1 MAVVSRWLTLAAAA
15 LVALLSPVAANGQ
28 SPRFDMKVFLGP
40 MNELEVDAQYH
51 DPSDIDA
58 KLKGTRVIPMWLV
71 VRNRSMQPVR
81 LDYQDLHLDLGRAV
95 SATPLYPIGAADARA
110 TLRSDGRYEGFLGFL
125 TSQSNDY
132 AGDPFSRVLRDG
144 RLNPGDTKRGYVFF
158 MRPDGVPF
166 TGFLALGTVAYKPA
180 MLRTKTFE
188 VRSPATES
196 DELWSI
202 AWVKQKWNEIVN
214 GPPPFRKSYA
224 LLLGV
229 SNYTHLEKLSLVN
242 DDLIK
247 MENFLLSLGFHV
259 VRVQN
264 ERLTL
269 ANVRSPQE
277 YFATTL
283 NPDDRLL
290 VYFSG
295 HGFQRIERGRERGYL
310 ALINAREGEVTSQTT
325 VAMDAFVEWARRVPA
340 KHLLVLLD
348 ACFSGLAAGVTDV
361 ETRGGAAPPGTH
373 KPDPATLYRLS
384 AKPGRYLVMA
394 GNKDQKAIASSTW
407 KGGLF
412 TNGVVQGL
420 SGSADVHRDGF
431 VTTHE
436 LYPWL
441 REYVEKEAMKLG
453 RTLTPLMKDLGPNV
467 SEGEFVF
474 TRGK

>member
-1 MAVVSRWLTLAAAA
+1 MAVVSCWLTLAAVAM
-15 LVALLSPVAANGQ
+15 VALLSPVAAYGQ

-58 KLKGTRVIPMWLV
+58 RLKGTRVIPMWLV
-71 VRNRSMQPVR
+71 VRNRSTQPVR

-95 SATPLYPIGAADARA
+95 SAMPLYPIGGAAARA
-110 TLRSDGRYEGFLGFL
+110 MLRSDGRYDGFLGFL

-132 AGDPFSRVLRDG
+132 EGDPFSRVLRDG
-144 RLNPGDTKRGYVFF
+144 RLNPGDTKSGYVFF

-166 TGFLALGTVAYKPA
+166 TGFLALGTVAYKPV

-202 AWVKQKWNEIVN
+202 AWIKQKWNEIVN

-277 YFATTL
+277 YFAEKLTSE
-283 NPDDRLL
+283 DRLL

-295 HGFQRIERGRERGYL
+295 HGFQRVERGQERGYL

-325 VAMDAFVEWARRVPA
+325 IAMDAFVEWARRVPA

-348 ACFSGLAAGVTDV
+348 SCFSGLAAGVTDV
-361 ETRGGAAPPGTH
+361 SIETRGSDP
-373 KPDPATLYRLS
+373 KPDPQTLYRLS
-384 AKPGRYLVMA
+384 SKSGRYLLMA
-394 GNKDQKAIASSTW
+394 GNKDQKAIASPTW

-420 SGSADVHRDGF
+420 GGAADAQRDGF
-431 VTTHE
+431 VTTRE

-441 REYVEKEAMKLG
+441 REYVEKEALKLG
-453 RTLTPLMKDLGPNV
+453 RTLTPLIKDLEPRV

-474 TRGK
+474 ARGK

>member
-1 MAVVSRWLTLAAAA
+1 MAVSFRWLMLAAAA
-15 LVALLSPVAANGQ
+15 AALLSPVTSYGQ
-28 SPRFDMKVFLGP
+28 DQFSMKVFLGP
-40 MNELEVDAQYH
+40 ANELEVDARYH
-51 DPSDIDA
+51 DPADIDA
-58 KLKGTRVIPMWLV
+58 KLKGARVIPLWLS
-71 VRNRSMQPVR
+71 VRNRSKQPVR
-81 LDYQDLHLDLGRAV
+81 LDYQDLHLDLGRAA
-95 SATPLYPIGAADARA
+95 SATPLFPIEPAEARA
-110 TLRSDGRYEGFLGFL
+110 MLRKDGRYNAFLSFL
-125 TSQSNDY
+125 TSQGNDY
-132 AGDPFSRVLRDG
+132 EGDPFSRTLRDG
-144 RLNPGDTKRGYVFF
+144 RLGPGGTKSGYVFF
-158 MRPDGVPF
+158 TRPDSVPF
-166 TGFLALGTVAYKPA
+166 TGFLALGTTSYKA
-180 MLRTKTFE
+180 EMLRTKTFE

-196 DELWSI
+196 DELWSL
-202 AWVKQKWNEIVN
+202 AWISKRWNEIVN

-229 SNYTHLEKLSLVN
+229 SDYRYLEKLSLVN

-277 YFATTL
+277 YFATKL
-283 NPDDRLL
+283 NPEDRLL

-295 HGFQRIERGRERGYL
+295 HGFQRIEGGRERGYL
-310 ALINAREGEVTSQTT
+310 ALINARDGQATPDTT
-325 VAMDAFVEWARRVPA
+325 IAMEAFVTWARRVPA

-348 ACFSGLAAGVTDV
+348 ACFSGLAAGGTEVKI
-361 ETRGGAAPPGTH
+361 ETRGGPGLQNLQ
-373 KPDPATLYRLS
+373 KPDPQTLYRLS
-384 AKPGRYLVMA
+384 SKPGRYLVMA
-394 GNKDQKAIASSTW
+394 GNKNQKAIASPTW

-420 SGSADVHRDGF
+420 GGLADMQRDGF
-431 VTTHE
+431 VTTRE

-441 REYVEKEAMKLG
+441 REYVETEALKLG
-453 RTLTPLMKDLGPNV
+453 RTLTPLIKDLDPVV